1 MGLDKFTDMIT
12 GIGDGFNKFGLT
24 MAEGADW
31 AAEYLQQ
38 QRLLANYSIY
48 TQRGLNEAIRSNI
61 DRLTAF
67 SKILNVSRSEIQA
80 AQTEAASDL
89 RVRARFLVE
98 GEAMH
103 KDAEKNFMRMI
114 GNFAGLKME
123 GLANVLTEFMG
134 FAGGEWQKSD
144 MFGELHGTAASG
156 VVQVLGE
163 LTDAIS
169 YGPLSDKDADM
180 YMRRLGDELL
190 DPAALATWK
199 EIQENTGLN
208 PAQEAI
214 FNAALA
220 YAEAREKGDIGGDG
234 SVSPA
239 VQAAA
244 ALNQNLN
251 RLKNS
256 VPMMLASAVEKLA
269 KFLGLEE
276 GVEGGMTAGMNL
288 IAEKAGMI
296 ADWLLRV
303 VEGKIDWK
311 AQFKEWAVILWD
323 AAESVFDGVEAAIM
337 EGAQLVADAIDRINP
352 FNLSPTKVTQ
362 SDIDESLRRRSGTRD
377 SYAKMADGSLGQN
390 AMQLEEAMKFLAG
403 AENAL
408 AMAQR
413 NAMNFPDNEG
423 IQSMVSIREQE
434 LEQRREMIRELKL
447 QRQELYKQ
455 TGLQEENTG

>member
-1 MGLDKFTDMIT
+1 
-12 GIGDGFNKFGLT
+12 
-24 MAEGADW
+24 
-31 AAEYLQQ
+31 
-38 QRLLANYSIY
+38 
-48 TQRGLNEAIRSNI
+48 
-61 DRLTAF
+61 
-67 SKILNVSRSEIQA
+67 
-80 AQTEAASDL
+80 
-89 RVRARFLVE
+89 
-98 GEAMH
+98 
-103 KDAEKNFMRMI
+103 
-114 GNFAGLKME
+114 
-123 GLANVLTEFMG
+123 
-134 FAGGEWQKSD
+134 
-144 MFGELHGTAASG
+144 
-156 VVQVLGE
+156 
-163 LTDAIS
+163 
-169 YGPLSDKDADM
+169 
-180 YMRRLGDELL
+180 
-190 DPAALATWK
+190 
-199 EIQENTGLN
+199 
-208 PAQEAI
+208 
-214 FNAALA
+214 
-220 YAEAREKGDIGGDG
+220 
-234 SVSPA
+234 
-239 VQAAA
+239 
-244 ALNQNLN
+244 
-251 RLKNS
+251 
-256 VPMMLASAVEKLA
+256 MMLASAVEKLA

-337 EGAQLVADAIDRINP
+337 EGAQIVADAIDRINP

-362 SDIDESLRRRSGTRD
+362 SDIDEGLRRRSGTRD

-390 AMQLEEAMKFLAG
+390 AMQLEEAMKYLAG